1 MSPTNQQII
10 FNQVSSAEISALNK
24 LEQLEILNEF
34 NVLTDNFI
42 EQNPDKF
49 RILVKDK
56 RQICC
61 YRAKDFRI
69 YFERTSEG
77 VRIHRVLHKNTL
89 KDFFYRSNIEISE
102 DEALQSN
109 PSFWAMIDEANEA
122 QPKVEQ
128 SEVKD

>member
-10 FNQVSSAEISALNK
+10 FNTVSSAEISALNT

-34 NVLTDNFI
+34 NVLTDNYI
-42 EQNPDKF
+42 EENPEKF

-56 RQICC
+56 RKICC

-69 YFERTSEG
+69 YFEKTDKG
-77 VRIHRVLHKNTL
+77 VLIHRVLHKNSL

-109 PSFWAMIDEANEA
+109 PSFWAMIDEASDSKKAES
-122 QPKVEQ
+122 KE
-128 SEVKD
+128 